1 MMHDP
6 QTVAWLDQEDA
17 RLAQLI
23 RAHRWAVQYV
33 GEGDDA
39 DEPRFGYTIGLSG
52 LGHPELVVV
61 GLSPEDTHGI
71 LEGVAG
77 VVADGRDL
85 VAGELLAFP
94 DRPDGLVVEEL
105 PNPGEVVL
113 GANRFY
119 ERPAEYSVPAYQLA
133 WAHRDGLFPW
143 DEGYARGPGFQ
154 PRPGTWHA

>member
-1 MMHDP
+1 MTQDP

-33 GEGDDA
+33 GSGDDPG
-39 DEPRFGYTIGLSG
+39 EPSFGYTIGLFG

-61 GLSPEDTHGI
+61 GTGCDSTHGM
-71 LEGVAG
+71 LDRAARM
-77 VVADGRDL
+77 VADGRDL
-85 VAGELLAFP
+85 VVGEMLEWSDWAG
-94 DRPDGLVVEEL
+94 RLVVEHL

-119 ERPAEYSVPAYQLA
+119 ERPAEYSVPAYQLTWNHA
-133 WAHRDGLFPW
+133 DGLFPW
-143 DEGYARGPGFQ
+143 DDGYPCGPECQ
-154 PRPGTWHA
+154 PRPGTWRA